1 MIILSTNEK
10 LHIIKNLYE
19 RHKELND
26 YVPLYTNV
34 DNDLFILATC
44 MTNEYIWNWIEYM
57 KKCPPN
63 SYPLDKYFNPHFNK
77 WVDLYLING
86 NNERVGGVNP
96 EFCVNYEYIAQQW
109 KNKPNSNDFTT
120 KWHKNVEMQK
130 NLTIS
135 RQP

>member
-10 LHIIKNLYE
+10 LHIIKDLYE
-19 RHKELND
+19 KHKALIGD
-26 YVPLYTNV
+26 RTLIKTV

-44 MTNEYIWNWIEYM
+44 MTNEYVWNWIKYM

-63 SYPLDKYFNPHFNK
+63 SYPLDKYFNPHSNK

-86 NNERVGGVNP
+86 NNERLSVNP

-109 KNKPNSNDFTT
+109 KNKPNPNDFTT

-130 NLTIS
+130 NLTILK
-135 RQP
+135 QL